1 MATPPIN
8 PPGPGPRPGAATG
21 TRPGTGVTQ
30 DGRYVGGRLTV
41 VISEL
46 QKLNG
51 RNGIQKSNR
60 HLEKIDSNIKDL
72 LDFFVQQQRQAL
84 AATSQTPTQTGQQQG
99 GQNQSSQRNQNQ
111 KTQQNQ
117 KNQQSGGIGSN
128 LLNFLKTP
136 AGAVTAGV
144 GSVLGFPLIAAT
156 LKTLFNPKTVR
167 GRAAIGIIG
176 FSMAD
181 KIVDYLLG
189 PAGES
194 EVRDEIDK
202 IFNPQAALGF
212 GFLGNIL
219 SKRLGVV
226 GFVAGMFA
234 TNENVK
240 KFDELMV
247 SVEGQAK
254 KFKKVIDDKVV
265 PYFNEFFGIT
275 LPTIQVGM
283 ENISDGMGNALDAL
297 KSVVDGDYKEIFTK
311 KGQDLAF
318 FTLLGTSMTKIRK
331 QLRRSKNIKAKVA
344 GYIVDGLMIAMGL
357 DMVTRTSEESQNI
370 QNSGEENDITGSD
383 LTGLAATA
391 AVVAGGQ
398 AIASK
403 AYSSM
408 ITPKTAPGP
417 STGGKPGPKPPS
429 ATNQFNMSSSQRRSL
444 IRQGFKFDKLGTL
457 LNPNGKGVA
466 TKANLQAALN
476 ALGKPGLAAQVGKV
490 TGKVLFRFI
499 PGVGWALLAYDAFN
513 ISQAIADELFDGDIT
528 FQQMSLTSGLQSMKG
543 KDDELRVVP
552 GYEKSAMDIL
562 SEQPFDPVS
571 NTGNPNIDA
580 RGNYIG
586 VDRNNVSRK
595 LMELSSLSGN
605 AGAQTVINNYS
616 TTQNMDQSQSVVLAQ
631 NDVPPTTDGVS
642 LSNIGSVALLP
653 A

>member
-72 LDFFVQQQRQAL
+72 LDFFVQQQRLAL

-99 GQNQSSQRNQNQ
+99 GQNQSSQRNQNKQ
-111 KTQQNQ
+111 TQQNQ

-128 LLNFLKTP
+128 LLNFLKSP
-136 AGAVTAGV
+136 AGAVTAGI

-167 GRAAIGIIG
+167 GRAAIGVIG
-176 FSMAD
+176 FAMAD

-189 PAGES
+189 PKGES
-194 EVRDEIDK
+194 ELRDEVDK
-202 IFNPQAALGF
+202 IFNPEAALGF
-212 GFLGNIL
+212 GFLGSMIN
-219 SKRLGVV
+219 SRLRNL
-226 GFVAGMFA
+226 FFIAGLFA
-234 TNENVK
+234 TNENIK
-240 KFDELMV
+240 KFDALMET
-247 SVEGQAK
+247 VEEKGRDLK
-254 KFKKVIDDKVV
+254 KLVDENVV
-265 PYFNEFFGIT
+265 PFFNEFFGIQ
-275 LPTIQVGM
+275 LPTIQIGM
-283 ENISDGMGNALDAL
+283 QNISDGMGNAIVAL
-297 KSVVDGDYKEIFTK
+297 NKIIDGDYKEIFTER
-311 KGQDLAF
+311 GADLTF
-318 FTLLGTSMTKIRK
+318 FALLGTKMAGLQKA
-331 QLRRSKNIKAKVA
+331 LRRSKNIKAKIA
-344 GYIVDGLMIAMGL
+344 GYVLDGLMVALGL
-357 DMVTRTSEESQNI
+357 NMVTRTSEESQNI
-370 QNSGEENDITGSD
+370 QNDGEENNLTGGEVA
-383 LTGLAATA
+383 GLAATA
-391 AVVAGGQ
+391 AAVAGGQ

-429 ATNQFNMSSSQRRSL
+429 ATNQFNMSSVQKRILR
-444 IRQGFKFDKLGTL
+444 RQGFRFDKLGTL
-457 LNPNGKGVA
+457 MNPNGSGVA
-466 TKANLQAALN
+466 SKAQLQAALN
-476 ALGKPGLAAQVGKV
+476 ALGKPGLAAQVGKLG
-490 TGKVLFRFI
+490 GKVLLRFL
-499 PGVGWALLAYDAFN
+499 PGVGWAILAYDA
-513 ISQAIADELFDGDIT
+513 IGVAKAIADELFDGDIT
-528 FQQMSLTSGLQSMKG
+528 FRQMSLTSGLQTMKG
-543 KDDELRVVP
+543 KDDEITVVP

-571 NTGNPNIDA
+571 NTGNPNIDV

-586 VDRNNVSRK
+586 PNKNNVSRK
-595 LMELSSLSGN
+595 LRELSSLSGN
-605 AGAQTVINNYS
+605 TGAQTVINNYS

-642 LSNIGSVALLP
+642 LNNIGSVALLP